1 MLDLYLNKNKTHMS
15 NTNYV
20 NLNLLY
26 PHQIHKEI
34 LINENTMIIDAM
46 LSNGVR
52 SMQVNILP
60 NDAKI
65 GDKYILVEEGKIAIR
80 LEDIW
85 HYTNA
90 VDGMLCWVID
100 ETKLV
105 VYSQGM
111 WKVLFSEQC
120 SSAILK

>member
-1 MLDLYLNKNKTHMS
+1 MS
-15 NTNYV
+15 NTNNV

-46 LSNGVR
+46 LSNGIQ

-60 NDAKI
+60 NDARI
-65 GDKYILVEEGKIAIR
+65 GDKYILIEQGKIAIR

-85 HYTNA
+85 HYTNV
-90 VDGMLCWVID
+90 VDGMLFWVID
-100 ETKLV
+100 EAKLV
-105 VYSQGM
+105 AYSKNN
-111 WKVLFSEQC
+111 WKVLC
-120 SSAILK
+120 T

>member
-15 NTNYV
+15 NTNNV

-26 PHQIHKEI
+26 PYQIHKEI

-46 LSNGVR
+46 LSNGVQ

-85 HYTNA
+85 HYMNV
-90 VDGMLCWVID
+90 VDGMLFWIID

-105 VYSQGM
+105 VYSKDA
-111 WKVLFSEQC
+111 WKVLYS
-120 SSAILK
+120 

>member
-1 MLDLYLNKNKTHMS
+1 MS

-46 LSNGVR
+46 LSNGVQ

-65 GDKYILVEEGKIAIR
+65 GDKYILVEKGKIAIR

-85 HYTNA
+85 HYINV

-111 WKVLFSEQC
+111 WKILFSEQC